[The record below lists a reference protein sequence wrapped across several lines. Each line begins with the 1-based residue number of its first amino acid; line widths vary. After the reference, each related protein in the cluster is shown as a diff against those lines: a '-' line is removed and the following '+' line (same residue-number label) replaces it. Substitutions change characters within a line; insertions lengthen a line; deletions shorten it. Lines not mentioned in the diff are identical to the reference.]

1 MLLWKV
7 RQIPIFLVEYQ
18 VVEVFSGDQTILNRV
33 LAKLDVK
40 INRSQQVVVN
50 IDQVIICSFCN
61 KISPQ
66 L

>member
-1 MLLWKV
+1 MMLLWKV

-33 LAKLDVK
+33 LAELDV
-40 INRSQQVVVN
+40 QVVVN
-50 IDQVIICSFCN
+50 IDQVIICSFCD